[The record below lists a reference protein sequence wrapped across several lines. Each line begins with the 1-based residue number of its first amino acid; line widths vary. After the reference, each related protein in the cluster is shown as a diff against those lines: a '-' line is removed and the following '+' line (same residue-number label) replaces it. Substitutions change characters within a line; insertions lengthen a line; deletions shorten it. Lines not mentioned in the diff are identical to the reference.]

1 MTAREYLESVMPTR
15 EMVDHFVT
23 PHDAAKQVPPELARL
38 MCNNAQ
44 SAYDPE
50 IGWTVCDGFRGG
62 SVDNANGFYQYDS
75 DGARHVINYADSPCR
90 VHTYG
95 NSFTHCDQVSNG
107 ETWQEYL
114 AAHLLEPVRNF
125 GIGGH
130 SVYQAYRRMLKIEAK
145 TPAEYIILNVW
156 DDDHFRNLD
165 AWRSIR
171 MGRQGRFTL
180 PYLRVNLASGTC
192 TEHENL
198 CQSAEALYRLCDPNW
213 VWETFGD
220 DPILHAVMAR
230 KGQGAAGRDM
240 ARGLGGDL
248 ANAKSDA
255 EAYVMHTEAALFATR
270 HVIELSETYA
280 RKNGK
285 KLMILLS
292 FGKRHVVEALEE
304 RPLFDQTF
312 LDWLGARDLPVID
325 LRDAF
330 KKEHAHSKRDADAF
344 LDPYYIGHHT
354 PLGNFFFAW
363 AIKDRLVEWL
373 DPKPLPYR
381 DIHKASK

>member
-1 MTAREYLESVMPTR
+1 MTPREYLESIMPTR

-23 PHDAAKQVPPELARL
+23 PHDASKSVPPELASI

-62 SVDNANGFYQYDS
+62 SVNDSKGFYQYDS
-75 DGARHVINYADSPCR
+75 DGARHVVNYPDRPCR
-90 VHTYG
+90 IHTYG

-114 AAHLLEPVRNF
+114 AAHLLEPVRNY

-130 SVYQAYRRMLKIEAK
+130 SVYQAYRRMRIIEAQH
-145 TPAEYIILNVW
+145 PAEYIILNVW

-171 MGRQGRFTL
+171 MNRQGRFTL
-180 PYLRVNLASGTC
+180 PYLRVNLDAGTC

-198 CQSAEALYRLCDPNW
+198 CQTPEELYRLTDPNW
-213 VWETFGD
+213 VWETFQN
-220 DPILHAVMAR
+220 DPILHATMAR
-230 KGQGAAGRDM
+230 KGDQTSANIM
-240 ARGLGGDL
+240 AKGLGGDL
-248 ANAKSDA
+248 KNAKSDA

-270 HVIELSETYA
+270 NVIEMAEKFATET
-280 RKNGK
+280 NK
-285 KLMILLS
+285 KLMIILS

-304 RPLFDQTF
+304 KPLFDQTF
-312 LDWLGARDLPVID
+312 VDWLSTKDLPCID
-325 LRDAF
+325 LRDAY
-330 KKEHAHSKRDADAF
+330 KKEHANSKLSADAF

-363 AIKDRLVEWL
+363 AIKDALVNWL
-373 DPKPLPYR
+373 NPKPLPYQ
-381 DIHKASK
+381 

>member
-1 MTAREYLESVMPTR
+1 MTPREYLLSIMPTK

-23 PHDAAKQVPPELARL
+23 PHDASKNVPPELGAI
-38 MCNNAQ
+38 MCNNAK
-44 SAYDPE
+44 SAFDPE
-50 IGWTVCDGFRGG
+50 IGWVVCDGFRDG
-62 SVDNANGFYQYDS
+62 SVDDSKGFYKYDN
-75 DGARHVINYADSPCR
+75 DGARHVVNYPDRPCR
-90 VHTYG
+90 IHTYG

-114 AAHLLEPVRNF
+114 AAHLLEPVRNY

-130 SVYQAYRRMLKIEAK
+130 SVYQAYRRMRIIEEQH
-145 TPAEYIILNVW
+145 PAEYIILNVW

-180 PYLRVNLASGTC
+180 PHLRVNLETGTC

-198 CQSAEALYRLCDPNW
+198 CKTPEEMYRLCDPDW
-213 VWETFGD
+213 VWETFKN
-220 DPILHAVMAR
+220 DPILHATMAK
-230 KGQGAAGRDM
+230 KGDTESASIMNNA
-240 ARGLGGDL
+240 LGGDAL
-248 ANAKSDA
+248 KNAESDA
-255 EAYVMHTEAALFATR
+255 EAYVVHTEAALFATR
-270 HVIELSETYA
+270 NVIEMAEKFTQ
-280 RKNGK
+280 KHGK

-292 FGKRHVVEALEE
+292 FGQGHIHEALEDK
-304 RPLFDQTF
+304 PLFDQTF
-312 LDWLGARDLPVID
+312 LDWLKTKNLPVID
-325 LRDAF
+325 LRDAYKAEF
-330 KKEHAHSKRDADAF
+330 QNSKLSPKDF
-344 LDPYYIGHHT
+344 LKPYYIGHHT

-381 DIHKASK
+381 

>member
-1 MTAREYLESVMPTR
+1 MTPKEYLHSIMPTK

-23 PHDAAKQVPPELARL
+23 PHDASKSVPPELASL

-44 SAYDPE
+44 SAYHPE

-62 SVDNANGFYQYDS
+62 SVNDSKGFYQYDS
-75 DGARHVINYADSPCR
+75 DGARHVVNYPDRPCR
-90 VHTYG
+90 IHTYG

-114 AAHLLEPVRNF
+114 AAHLLEPVRNY

-130 SVYQAYRRMLKIEAK
+130 SVYQAYRRMRIVEEQH
-145 TPAEYIILNVW
+145 PAEYIILNVW

-180 PYLRVNLASGTC
+180 PYLRVNLDTNTC

-198 CQSAEALYRLCDPNW
+198 CKTPEELYRLCDPDW
-213 VWETFGD
+213 VWETFKD
-220 DPILHAVMAR
+220 DPILHATMAR
-230 KGQGAAGRDM
+230 KGDQASASIM
-240 ARGLGGDL
+240 NNALGGDAL
-248 ANAKSDA
+248 KNAESDA
-255 EAYVMHTEAALFATR
+255 EAYIVHTEAALFATR
-270 HVIELSETYA
+270 NVIEMAEKFA
-280 RKNGK
+280 NENNK
-285 KLMILLS
+285 KLMVLLS

-304 RPLFDQTF
+304 KPLFDQTF
-312 LDWLGARDLPVID
+312 VDWLKTKNIPNID
-325 LRDAF
+325 LRNAF
-330 KKEHAHSKRDADAF
+330 KAEYANSKLSADEF
-344 LDPYYIGHHT
+344 MDPYYIGHHT

-373 DPKPLPYR
+373 DPKPLPYQ
-381 DIHKASK
+381 